1 VNLFHDMVTGTVQE
15 IRRSL
20 EVAAIVS
27 FRLVE
32 EAVAAA
38 EQAVSALQQKEVTL
52 EQDAGALF
60 GAVPYCAV

>member
-1 VNLFHDMVTGTVQE
+1 MVTGTVTE

-32 EAVAAA
+32 EAVGLP
-38 EQAVSALQQKEVTL
+38 ST
-52 EQDAGALF
+52 
-60 GAVPYCAV
+60 P